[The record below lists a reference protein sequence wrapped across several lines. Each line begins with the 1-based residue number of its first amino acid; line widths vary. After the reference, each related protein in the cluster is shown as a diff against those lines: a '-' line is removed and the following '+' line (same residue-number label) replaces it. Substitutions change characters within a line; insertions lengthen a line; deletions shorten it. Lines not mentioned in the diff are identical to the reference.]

1 MFSDKVNFYIINNK
15 EIILIG
21 LTQII
26 SKSFPNSKIF
36 SSKNIMTQIND
47 FNWSIIN
54 IIIIEENFKDELV
67 IEKLIM
73 IKENNPEI
81 KILLYD
87 DYFIKEIYYSNFN
100 FIFSGFLS
108 KASNVKEIN
117 TAIFNLI
124 YKGQYLD
131 QIVKANIFE
140 NQMIHKSEEDFQQL
154 SNMEKQV
161 ANLLL
166 EGYSSMEITR
176 KLNIKI
182 STVSTYKT
190 RIYKKLNVANF
201 VQFVIKF
208 NNTEKN
214 I

>member
-1 MFSDKVNFYIINNK
+1 
-15 EIILIG
+15 
-21 LTQII
+21 
-26 SKSFPNSKIF
+26 
-36 SSKNIMTQIND
+36 MTQIND

-87 DYFIKEIYYSNFN
+87 DYFNKEIYYSNFN

-108 KASNVKEIN
+108 KASKVEEIN

-140 NQMIHKSEEDFQQL
+140 NQMIQKSEEDFQEL

-166 EGYSSMEITR
+166 EGYSSMEIAR

-190 RIYKKLNVANF
+190 RIYKKMNVANF

-208 NNTEKN
+208 NNTKKN

>member
-1 MFSDKVNFYIINNK
+1 MFIDKVNFYIFNNK
-15 EIILIG
+15 EIIIIG

-36 SSKNIMTQIND
+36 SSKNIITQTND
-47 FNWSIIN
+47 FDWSIIN

-67 IEKLIM
+67 KEKLIM
-73 IKENNPEI
+73 IKNNNPEI

-87 DYFIKEIYYSNFN
+87 DYFIKEIYYSNLN

-108 KASNVKEIN
+108 KASKLEEIN
-117 TAIFNLI
+117 AAIFNLI
-124 YKGQYLD
+124 YKGKYLD
-131 QIVKANIFE
+131 QIVKVNIFE
-140 NQMIHKSEEDFQQL
+140 NQIIQKCEEDFQEL

-161 ANLLL
+161 ANLFL
-166 EGYSSMEITR
+166 EGYSSMEIAR

-190 RIYKKLNVANF
+190 RIYKKMNVANF

-208 NNTEKN
+208 NKTEKN

>member
-15 EIILIG
+15 EIIIIG

-36 SSKNIMTQIND
+36 SSKNIITQTND
-47 FNWSIIN
+47 FDWSIIN

-67 IEKLIM
+67 KEKLIM
-73 IKENNPEI
+73 IKNNNPEI

-87 DYFIKEIYYSNFN
+87 DYFIKEIYYSNLN

-108 KASNVKEIN
+108 KASNLEEIN
-117 TAIFNLI
+117 AAIFNLI
-124 YKGQYLD
+124 YKGKYLD
-131 QIVKANIFE
+131 QIVKVNIFE
-140 NQMIHKSEEDFQQL
+140 NQIIQKCEEDFQEL

-161 ANLLL
+161 ANLFL
-166 EGYSSMEITR
+166 EGYSSMEIAR

-190 RIYKKLNVANF
+190 RIYKKMNVSNF

-208 NNTEKN
+208 NKTEKN

>member
-87 DYFIKEIYYSNFN
+87 DYFNKEIYYSNFN

-108 KASNVKEIN
+108 KASKVEEIN

-140 NQMIHKSEEDFQQL
+140 NQMIQKSEEDFQEL

-166 EGYSSMEITR
+166 EGYSSMEIAR

-190 RIYKKLNVANF
+190 RIYKKMNVANF

-208 NNTEKN
+208 NNTKKN

>member
-1 MFSDKVNFYIINNK
+1 MFSDKINFYIINNK

>member
-1 MFSDKVNFYIINNK
+1 MFSDKINFYIINNK

-36 SSKNIMTQIND
+36 SSKNIITKIND